1 MKISCSKSVLMNGIN
16 IVSKAV
22 STKSTMQNL
31 QCILIEVNS
40 NEIHLIANDIELGIE
55 TIIDGTIIETGRIAL
70 DAKFFSDVVNK
81 LPDSEIVVE
90 TNANFEALIKCERS
104 KIKMAGTSGEDFNYL
119 PEVEKNKFISLS
131 QFTLKEV
138 IRQTIFSI
146 SKQENTKIMTGELF
160 EINGDILKVLSLDGH
175 RISIRNVQLKESYDP
190 MKVIVPGKTLT
201 DISKI
206 LNGGADDEV
215 LIYMTDKHILFEFN
229 DTKVVSRLIEGE
241 FYNIDRMMTDDYETK
256 FTINK
261 KEFLDCIDRASIF
274 IKESDKRP
282 IVINIEDSSVNLKID
297 SSIGSMNEEIEI
309 KKEGKDLKIAFT
321 PKYLMDVLHVI
332 DDDEVDLYMINA
344 LSPCFI
350 RNEDNSYIYLVLPVD
365 LGNA

>member
-206 LNGGADDEV
+206 LNGGVDDEV

-229 DTKVVSRLIEGE
+229 NTKVVSRLIEGE

>member
-55 TIIDGTIIETGRIAL
+55 TIIDGTITEAGRIAL

-81 LPDSEIVVE
+81 LPDSEIVIE

-206 LNGGADDEV
+206 LNGGVDDEV